1 MPEVEQ
7 VNNKINYNQIRALAD
22 SKSLRLRFSD
32 NKTFK
37 SSKFLPLPLNLN
49 SRKIIKINKEN
60 FFILSNNDYIHV
72 LSKNK

>member
-7 VNNKINYNQIRALAD
+7 VDNKINYNQIRALAD

-37 SSKFLPLPLNLN
+37 LFVVIAPPSADVIIFAGAPL
-49 SRKIIKINKEN
+49 
-60 FFILSNNDYIHV
+60 F
-72 LSKNK
+72 